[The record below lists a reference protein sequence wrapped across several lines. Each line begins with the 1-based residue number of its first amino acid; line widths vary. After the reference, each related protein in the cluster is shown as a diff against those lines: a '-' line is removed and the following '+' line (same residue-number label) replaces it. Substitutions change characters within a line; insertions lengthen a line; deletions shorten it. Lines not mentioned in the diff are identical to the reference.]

1 MSRSQGPLTRLDDLP
16 LSLYVHLPWCVRKCP
31 YCDFNSHALH
41 GEIPEDAYVD
51 ALLRDLDFDLESL
64 AVRPLVSIFLGG
76 GTPSLFGPHA
86 IGRLIEGIGQRLGGV
101 ADAEITLE
109 ANPGS
114 ADAGRFRGYRDAGI
128 NRISLG
134 VQSFDDAGL
143 ARLGRVH
150 DGAEA
155 RRAFAAA
162 RRAGFD
168 NVNLDL
174 MYGLPGQGVADA
186 VADVGIAVD
195 LAPSHLSVYQLTLE
209 PGTPF
214 HRRPPPLP
222 EHDTLWDMHTALEA
236 TLAAGGYA
244 RYEVSAYARPG
255 RRCAHNDNYWA
266 FGDYLGIGAGA
277 HSKLS
282 GAGRVRRTRKV
293 RGPRAF
299 MASAGKPACLAGTRT
314 LTPRELGFEFLLNA
328 LRLTEGFAMATFRE
342 RTGLACATIEA
353 PLRRACERGWL
364 SRDEHRIRPT
374 ATGYRFLDD
383 VLQLFLPPRP

>member
-1 MSRSQGPLTRLDDLP
+1 MFESKGTLNRFDDLP

-41 GEIPEDAYVD
+41 GEIPEGAYVD
-51 ALLRDLDFDLESL
+51 ALLRDLDFELRSL
-64 AVRPLVSIFLGG
+64 AMRPLVSVFIGG
-76 GTPSLFGPHA
+76 GTPSLFGHHA
-86 IGRLIEGIGQRLGGV
+86 IARLLDGIGQRLGGV
-101 ADAEITLE
+101 ADVEITLE

-114 ADAGRFRGYRDAGI
+114 ADAGRFRKYRDAGI

-134 VQSFDDAGL
+134 VQSFDDASL

-155 RRAFAAA
+155 RQAVAAA

-168 NVNLDL
+168 NINLDL
-174 MYGLPGQGVADA
+174 MYGLPGQSVADA

-214 HRRPPPLP
+214 HRRPPSLP
-222 EHDTLWDMHTALEA
+222 DHDTLWDMHTALEA
-236 TLAAGGYA
+236 KLAAGGYA

-255 RRCAHNDNYWA
+255 RRCAHNENYWA

-277 HSKLS
+277 HAKLS
-282 GAGRVRRTRKV
+282 GPGGVRRTRKV
-293 RGPRAF
+293 RSPRAF
-299 MASAGKPACLAGTRT
+299 MHSAGMPACLAGART
-314 LTPRELGFEFLLNA
+314 LTRGELGFEFLLNA
-328 LRLTEGFAMATFRE
+328 LRLTEGFAIATFHE
-342 RTGLACATIEA
+342 RTGLTPAAIEA
-353 PLRRACERGWL
+353 PLQRACERGWL
-364 SRDEHRIRPT
+364 CRDEHRIRPT

-383 VLQLFLPPRP
+383 VLQLFLPPPP

>member
-1 MSRSQGPLTRLDDLP
+1 MFESKGTLNRFDDLP

-41 GEIPEDAYVD
+41 GEIPEGAYVD
-51 ALLRDLDFDLESL
+51 ALLRDLDFELRSL
-64 AVRPLVSIFLGG
+64 AMRPLVSVFIGG
-76 GTPSLFGPHA
+76 GTPSLFGHHA
-86 IGRLIEGIGQRLGGV
+86 IARLLDGIGQRLGGV

-114 ADAGRFRGYRDAGI
+114 ADAGRFRKYRDAGI

-134 VQSFDDAGL
+134 VQSFDDASL

-155 RRAFAAA
+155 RQAVAAA

-168 NVNLDL
+168 NINLDL
-174 MYGLPGQGVADA
+174 MYGLPGQSVADA

-214 HRRPPPLP
+214 HRRPPSLP
-222 EHDTLWDMHTALEA
+222 DHDTLWDMHTALEA
-236 TLAAGGYA
+236 KLAAGGYA

-255 RRCAHNDNYWA
+255 RRCAHNENYWA

-277 HSKLS
+277 HAKLS
-282 GAGRVRRTRKV
+282 GPGGVRRTRKV
-293 RGPRAF
+293 RSPRAF
-299 MASAGKPACLAGTRT
+299 MHSAGMPACLAGART
-314 LTPRELGFEFLLNA
+314 LTRGELGFEFLLNA
-328 LRLTEGFAMATFRE
+328 LRLTEGFAIATFHE
-342 RTGLACATIEA
+342 RTGLTPAAIEA
-353 PLRRACERGWL
+353 PLQRACERGWL
-364 SRDEHRIRPT
+364 CRDEHRIRPT

-383 VLQLFLPPRP
+383 VLQLFLPPPP